1 MISIIK
7 SNKDNTNNIIINN
20 ITQEAKEG
28 KSKLKEEI
36 SAVEMANVF
45 SKIDIPEQLKNS
57 VRLLLLSEQNNILT
71 RVLKRLNGDRHM
83 WEKAQKDPVLL
94 LQLIAQEQQ
103 ESMNELQR
111 RIGAEMEKRKAKEE
125 VAAAGTGTGTTTTT
139 A

>member
-7 SNKDNTNNIIINN
+7 SNKDNNNIRN
-20 ITQEAKEG
+20 QETKEE
-28 KSKLKEEI
+28 KSKLKEEV

-45 SKIDIPEQLKNS
+45 SKINIPEQLKNS

-71 RVLKRLNGDRHM
+71 RVLKRLNGDRLM

-111 RIGAEMEKRKAKEE
+111 RIGAEMEKRKAAQGKE
-125 VAAAGTGTGTTTTT
+125 T

>member
-7 SNKDNTNNIIINN
+7 SNKDNTNNINN
-20 ITQEAKEG
+20 IRNQENKEE
-28 KSKLKEEI
+28 KSKLKEEV

-71 RVLKRLNGDRHM
+71 AVLKRLNGDRHM

-94 LQLIAQEQQ
+94 LTLIAQEQQ
-103 ESMNELQR
+103 ESMNLLQR
-111 RIGAEMEKRKAKEE
+111 RIGAEIEKRKTQGKE
-125 VAAAGTGTGTTTTT
+125 T